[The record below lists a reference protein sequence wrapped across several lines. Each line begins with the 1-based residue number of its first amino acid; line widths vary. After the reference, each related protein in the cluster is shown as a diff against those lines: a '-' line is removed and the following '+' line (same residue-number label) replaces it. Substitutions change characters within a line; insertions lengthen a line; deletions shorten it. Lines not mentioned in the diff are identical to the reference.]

1 MAAANAIEPFNLI
14 TDPNTPLTPMFRT
27 RAAKTLPGSVGLRAA
42 MQDEHQF
49 EQFVRAGLAQYGLG
63 ADDVELQVMKA
74 AERMYGPLRDALLA
88 SDLSDVPPEVAL
100 DPSRAPSEL

>member
-1 MAAANAIEPFNLI
+1 
-14 TDPNTPLTPMFRT
+14 
-27 RAAKTLPGSVGLRAA
+27 LRAV
-42 MQDEHQF
+42 MQDERQF

-63 ADDVELQVMKA
+63 ADEVELRVMKA

-100 DPSRAPSEL
+100 DPSRAPAEP